1 MARRVNSIAEIGMG
15 PEPAGKD
22 VDANSPNYDNRLGY
36 ALNWYN
42 YMHDEKKAKEY
53 IVSFLKRTKA
63 PKKMVDAVKASS
75 IITSYGWMARLID
88 RDAILSGEHLAR
100 LEKYLKGLVAER
112 EAAAVPV
119 EPAPVKTKRVPDAP
133 AYMGEVDG
141 AIDDML
147 EGKPF
152 ELDKFFELHSVPAM
166 GRKNVITLLKKYIKE
181 FEDIGTDPELKE
193 GFYRPTRLNRVVKS
207 LKAMIEKTPL
217 RKPRKVRVKKMKA
230 PKLDKVKY
238 MDKYNGIE
246 SLSPVKI
253 VGARKAWLY
262 KPKFNEV
269 VVLLAGAEL
278 SIKGSS
284 IIGYDEKASYK
295 MKVRNADKVVQRLL
309 AKDDK
314 VLAEIKTNRRA
325 ASGRLSES
333 VIILRVE

>member
-1 MARRVNSIAEIGMG
+1 MG

-22 VDANSPNYDNRLGY
+22 VNANFPNYDNRLGY

-42 YMHDEKKAKEY
+42 YMHDEKKAREY
-53 IVSFLKRTKA
+53 ILSFLKRTKA

-75 IITSYGWMARLID
+75 IIASYGWMARLVD
-88 RDAILSGEHLAR
+88 CDAILSGEHLAR
-100 LEKYLKGLVAER
+100 LETYLKGLVAER
-112 EAAAVPV
+112 EAAPT
-119 EPAPVKTKRVPDAP
+119 EPAVVKTKRVPDAP

-147 EGKPF
+147 EGKSF
-152 ELDKFFELHSVPAM
+152 DLDKFFELHNVPAM
-166 GRKNVITLLKKYIKE
+166 GRKNVIALLKKYAKE
-181 FEDIGTDPELKE
+181 FEDVNEDPELKE
-193 GFYRPTRLNRVVKS
+193 GFYRPVRLNRVVKS
-207 LKAMIEKTPL
+207 LKAMIEKTPV
-217 RKPRKVRVKKMKA
+217 RKTRKVRVKKMKA

-278 SIKGSS
+278 SIKGST

-295 MKVRNADKVVQRLL
+295 MKVRNAVKVVQRLL